1 MSREAFEHSIERARA
16 EVVAIEGILKSH
28 QEQVKETEQALDRA
42 HKVVREKERDL
53 KSYLDAHEGD

>member
-16 EVVAIEGILKSH
+16 EVVSIERILEDDKKR
-28 QEQVKETEQALDRA
+28 VAETEQALDRA

-53 KSYLDAHEGD
+53 KSYIDAHEGD